1 MCSPDSHYP
10 GRLRPGTSSPAGTDA
25 GTEASAAGTAG
36 SKEGETILTYAVMEE
51 PETLD
56 PTLNNYSTSSTFL
69 QNMFCGL
76 FQLEADGSLSNAMC
90 DTYEVSEDGLTYTFT
105 LKDGLKWSDGSDLT
119 AGDFEYSWKRV
130 LNPDT
135 ASPAAW
141 ELHYLKGGE
150 EYNTQGGSAQD
161 VGVKAVDD
169 KTLEVTLKAP
179 TPYFLYL
186 TASSNFSLS
195 SRRWWR
201 DRNPGPNPR
210 IPMCATVHLPWRR

>member
-1 MCSPDSHYP
+1 MKKKLSLLLCAALTATTLA
-10 GRLRPGTSSPAGTDA
+10 GCGQAQSSPAGTDA

-36 SKEGETILTYAVMEE
+36 SKEGEKILTYAVMEE

-150 EYNTQGGSAQD
+150 EYNTQGGSARMW
-161 VGVKAVDD
+161 G
-169 KTLEVTLKAP
+169 
-179 TPYFLYL
+179 
-186 TASSNFSLS
+186 
-195 SRRWWR
+195 
-201 DRNPGPNPR
+201 
-210 IPMCATVHLPWRR
+210 

>member
-1 MCSPDSHYP
+1 MLCAVLTATTLA
-10 GRLRPGTSSPAGTDA
+10 GCGQAQSSPAGTDA

-36 SKEGETILTYAVMEE
+36 AKEGEKILTYAVMEE

-150 EYNTQGGSAQD
+150 EYNTQGGSARMW
-161 VGVKAVDD
+161 G
-169 KTLEVTLKAP
+169 
-179 TPYFLYL
+179 
-186 TASSNFSLS
+186 
-195 SRRWWR
+195 
-201 DRNPGPNPR
+201 
-210 IPMCATVHLPWRR
+210 